1 MPTRFLTGWVEVPR
15 QTMHVDAAYGDVPKD
30 VGVHLEEYVKK
41 AGADGWELINV
52 AVGSKGDDYE
62 MCLFFQ
68 KALESNP

>member
-41 AGADGWELINV
+41 VGADGWELFNV
-52 AVGSKGDDYE
+52 AVG
-62 MCLFFQ
+62 
-68 KALESNP
+68 